1 MQNDVKLTSDPIPKL
16 VRHIAAPA
24 SIGFFFNTMYNV
36 VDTYFAGLIS
46 TQALAA
52 LSVSFP
58 IFFIIIAL
66 GAGLSTGLT
75 AVMATLLGA
84 GRFEHAKLVAV
95 HGIIYGVLLSFFI
108 GALGV
113 AVSPFLFAALGAS
126 SDYLAICIEY
136 MNTIFY
142 GSSLFLLLYMLNAV
156 LNAYG
161 DTKPFRNFLIAGFF
175 LNILLDP
182 WFIYG
187 GLGLPPLGV
196 RGIAAATVLTQLV
209 GCIYLGAKV
218 SCKGLLSGIPSKQA
232 VCVWRS
238 VREISYQAF
247 PASLNNMTVGI
258 GIFVITFFLSK
269 FGKEVVAAYGIATR
283 VEQIILL
290 PAFGLNVATLTLVAQ
305 NNGAMLYE
313 RISASLQTALRYGI
327 ILMAIGNLGLLL
339 FPVQLMSVFSSDSA
353 VISIGAGYLR
363 IASFLLYAYVIL
375 YVHVATLQGM
385 KKPLFPLWIGLFR
398 QIVAPISFFYV
409 ATSMCHF
416 GLHSVWWGIFCIN
429 WTAALITVFYA
440 RNLLGRMG
448 GGPVVL
454 SVRHQ

>member
-1 MQNDVKLTSDPIPKL
+1 MKTDAQLTSAPIPKL

-75 AVMATLLGA
+75 AVMATSLGG
-84 GRFEHAKLVAV
+84 GRFEQARRVAL
-95 HGIIYGVLLSFFI
+95 HGIIYGVVLSFFVA
-108 GALGV
+108 ALGV
-113 AVSPFLFAALGAS
+113 AVSPFLFSALGAS
-126 SDYLAICIEY
+126 RDYLAICIEY

-156 LNAYG
+156 LNAHG
-161 DTKPFRNFLIAGFF
+161 DTRPFRNFLITGFF

-187 GLGLPPLGV
+187 GFGIPPLGV

-218 SCKGLLSGIPSKQA
+218 SSRGLISGISRDQA
-232 VCVWRS
+232 ACAWQS
-238 VREISYQAF
+238 VREISLQGF

-258 GIFVITFFLSK
+258 GIFVITYFLSK
-269 FGKEVVAAYGIATR
+269 FGKEAVAAYGIATR

-305 NNGAMLYE
+305 NNGAMLYD
-313 RISASLQTALRYGI
+313 RISAALQTALRYGI

-339 FPVQLMSVFSSDSA
+339 FPVQLMSLFSADA
-353 VISIGAGYLR
+353 EVIAIGAGYLR
-363 IASFLLYAYVIL
+363 IAAFLLYAYVIL
-375 YVHVATLQGM
+375 YLHVAALQGM
-385 KKPLFPLWIGLFR
+385 KRPLFPLWIGLFR
-398 QIVAPISFFYV
+398 QIVAPVSFFYV
-409 ATSMCHF
+409 ATSVYHF
-416 GLHSVWWGIFCIN
+416 GLYGLWWGIFCIN
-429 WTAALITVFYA
+429 WTAALIIVVYA
-440 RNLLGRMG
+440 RNLLGRIG
-448 GGPVVL
+448 CSPAICSLG
-454 SVRHQ
+454 Q

>member
-1 MQNDVKLTSDPIPKL
+1 
-16 VRHIAAPA
+16 
-24 SIGFFFNTMYNV
+24 
-36 VDTYFAGLIS
+36 
-46 TQALAA
+46 
-52 LSVSFP
+52 
-58 IFFIIIAL
+58 
-66 GAGLSTGLT
+66 
-75 AVMATLLGA
+75 
-84 GRFEHAKLVAV
+84 
-95 HGIIYGVLLSFFI
+95 
-108 GALGV
+108 
-113 AVSPFLFAALGAS
+113 
-126 SDYLAICIEY
+126 
-136 MNTIFY
+136 
-142 GSSLFLLLYMLNAV
+142 MLNAV

-161 DTKPFRNFLIAGFF
+161 DTKPFRNFLITGFF

-187 GLGLPPLGV
+187 GLGIPPLGV

-218 SCKGLLSGIPSKQA
+218 CCKGLLSETPGKQA
-232 VCVWRS
+232 VRVWQS
-238 VREISYQAF
+238 VKEISRQAF

-339 FPVQLMSVFSSDSA
+339 LPVQLMSLFSSDSA

-416 GLHSVWWGIFCIN
+416 GLHSVWWAIFCIN

-448 GGPVVL
+448 CGPAVP
-454 SVRHQ
+454 SGRHQ

>member
-1 MQNDVKLTSDPIPKL
+1 MKTDAKLTSEPIPKL

-75 AVMATLLGA
+75 AVMATSLG
-84 GRFEHAKLVAV
+84 GGKLEQARRVAL
-95 HGIIYGVLLSFFI
+95 HGIIYGVALSFFI

-113 AVSPFLFAALGAS
+113 AVSPFLFSALGAS
-126 SDYLAICIEY
+126 QDYLAICIEY

-161 DTKPFRNFLIAGFF
+161 DTRPFRNFLTAGFF

-187 GLGLPPLGV
+187 GFGIPPLGV

-218 SCKGLLSGIPSKQA
+218 YSQGLVSGTSRNQA
-232 VCVWRS
+232 RCLWQS
-238 VREISYQAF
+238 VREISRQGL

-269 FGKEVVAAYGIATR
+269 FGKEAVAAYGIATR

-305 NNGAMLYE
+305 NNGAMLYD
-313 RISASLQTALRYGI
+313 RISAALQTALRYGI

-339 FPVQLMSVFSSDSA
+339 VPVQLMSVFSSDA
-353 VISIGAGYLR
+353 EVISIGAGYLR
-363 IASFLLYAYVIL
+363 IAAFLLYAYVIL
-375 YVHVATLQGM
+375 YLHVAALQGM
-385 KKPLFPLWIGLFR
+385 QRPLFPLWIGLFR
-398 QIVAPISFFYV
+398 QIVAPVSLFYV
-409 ATSMCHF
+409 ATSICHF
-416 GLHSVWWGIFCIN
+416 GLLSVWWGIFCIN
-429 WTAALITVFYA
+429 WTAALITVLYA
-440 RNLLGRMG
+440 RNLLGRIG
-448 GGPVVL
+448 CSPAVWSLG
-454 SVRHQ
+454 Q